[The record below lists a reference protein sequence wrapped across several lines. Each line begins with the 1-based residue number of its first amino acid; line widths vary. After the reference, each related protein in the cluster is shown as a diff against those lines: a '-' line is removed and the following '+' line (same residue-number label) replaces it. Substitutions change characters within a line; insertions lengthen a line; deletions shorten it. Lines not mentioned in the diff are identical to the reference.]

1 MNSLNSKKSL
11 FPAPHQSGKIT
22 GQFLGSPAHIDDIRT
37 PLLPSDSIIPSS
49 PPTSCSGVN
58 GPSSIIQINSSA
70 VTNKLVAIKFKTA
83 DQLNWSDR
91 EEVLSNVNLFDAF
104 QKHRFETAERKRTK
118 YANGFDRG
126 HYFRNLIPIIASN
139 YSRAEKILGCG
150 FDPKWKKF
158 PCDQWAFCSKCAY
171 MRGVKAS
178 EKYKGTFAEDSFF
191 HVTLG
196 FEGDIP
202 FDVTNSVAAR
212 AYWKRNEEAIRYLKK
227 AGVIHGAYLAHEFK
241 IRSFL
246 PLRINPHSHVVI
258 SAAEFPDELVDA
270 LKELIGGAK
279 GVNLKPSIESNPILT
294 QSYHDNCI
302 RYLTKEIDLQEAY
315 RTAWLKHCADDR
327 KMAPDLNREMRV
339 FLDAQ
344 AAAVG
349 DMDRV
354 VYMGNLRSQNFKS
367 FIGVKKEVRKQ
378 KLKKRKKK

>member
-1 MNSLNSKKSL
+1 M
-11 FPAPHQSGKIT
+11 
-22 GQFLGSPAHIDDIRT
+22 
-37 PLLPSDSIIPSS
+37 
-49 PPTSCSGVN
+49 
-58 GPSSIIQINSSA
+58 
-70 VTNKLVAIKFKTA
+70 
-83 DQLNWSDR
+83 
-91 EEVLSNVNLFDAF
+91 LSNVNLFDAF

-191 HVTLG
+191 HVTMG

-202 FDVTNSVAAR
+202 FDATTSMAAR
-212 AYWKRNEEAIRYLKK
+212 TYWKMNEEAIRLLSD
-227 AGVIHGAYLAHEFK
+227 AGVIHGAYLAHEIK

-246 PLRINPHSHVVI
+246 PLRINPHSHVFI
-258 SAAEFPDELVDA
+258 SAAEFPDEIVDR
-270 LKELIGGAK
+270 LTDMIGDAID
-279 GVNLKPSIESNPILT
+279 VNLTPSIEANPIHT
-294 QSYHDNCI
+294 QTYHDRCI

-327 KMAPDLNREMRV
+327 QKAPELNREMRV

-344 AAAVG
+344 AGAFGGMA
-349 DMDRV
+349 RV
-354 VYMGNLRSQNFKS
+354 VYMGNLRSQNKG
-367 FIGVKKEVRKQ
+367 FIGVKRDVRKR
-378 KLKKRKKK
+378 KPKKRKKK